1 MNLRT
6 APIDD
11 VCDALLDD
19 SLSQQDRWAVDRRM
33 VRDSSLARAVVIQQ
47 KIRESLA
54 ASYAVPDLDRLVQAV
69 ARQAEDIVDP
79 EIGRGPAVVS
89 QPTLAELSPE
99 SSGAGVFL
107 RSAALLLVLCFVL
120 WNVVPSVV
128 DSVASG
134 SPELTRRIESHLT
147 EAVVLG
153 VVGAAALAGSRR
165 LIRGREGRFILEQA
179 GLRLVLPAQT
189 QEAIALYS
197 DVGSLTLLLQ
207 MPSGVSAITVAKQ
220 TEVTRPVASTE
231 IYRRSVGRWELFGA
245 GETAAGLLSTI
256 QLEPVRR

>member
-33 VRDSSLARAVVIQQ
+33 VRDSKLARAVEVQQ
-47 KIRESLA
+47 KIRESLTVR
-54 ASYAVPDLDRLVQAV
+54 YAVPDLDRLVQVV
-69 ARQAEDIVDP
+69 ARQAQGIVDP
-79 EIGRGPAVVS
+79 AIGRGPAVVS
-89 QPTLAELSPE
+89 QPALAELSSE
-99 SSGAGVFL
+99 SPGAGVFL
-107 RSAALLLVLCFVL
+107 RCAAALLVLCFVL

-134 SPELTRRIESHLT
+134 SPEFTRRIESHLT

-165 LIRGREGRFILEQA
+165 VIRGREGRFSLEQS
-179 GLRLVLPAQT
+179 GFRLVLPAQT

-197 DVGSLTLLLQ
+197 DVGSLTLVLQ
-207 MPSGVSAITVAKQ
+207 MPSGVSAIAVAKQ
-220 TEVTRPVASTE
+220 AEVTRSTASTE
-231 IYRRSVGRWELFGA
+231 VYRRSVGRWELFGA
-245 GETAAGLLSTI
+245 GETAADLLSKI
-256 QLEPVRR
+256 QLEPVSR